1 MRISDWSSGRV
12 LFRSVRTRMVRVLL
26 LEAVDGGQRLLGLAV
41 FPVDI
46 SLIDER
52 LLGISAKRVAR
63 FNGLEASACV
73 VPVSGT
79 DFGTCVLIQAL
90 GAPARSGVFF
100 NLGRAAAGN
109 QDCRDRKSTRLNSS
123 H

>member
-79 DFGTCVLIQAL
+79 DFG
-90 GAPARSGVFF
+90 
-100 NLGRAAAGN
+100 
-109 QDCRDRKSTRLNSS
+109 DRKSVVSGTSVSVRVDLGGRRIINKKNNI
-123 H
+123 